1 VTALRPLRAPTQDGA
16 LVVEPPLAR
25 MEEVLAHNSQRLAAD
40 NLSLFG
46 RSLDDLRRLA
56 RQELLVVARAY
67 LSERGEPLPQFG
79 NGPLFMA
86 GHQPELFHPG
96 VWVKNFAL
104 HGLAHRHQGVAINLI
119 VDNDTAKSTAL
130 RVPAPPSETFAWPHL
145 VSVPYD
151 RWGAETPYEELAVSD
166 EELFASFAERVQSVL
181 GPWGYQPIVTK
192 VWQEVSKQAG
202 QTSLVGERF
211 TRARRTLERH
221 WGCHNLEVPV
231 SRICQ
236 TPSFALFVCHLL
248 ANLARFHALYN
259 ESVHSYRREH
269 GLRSRNHPVPDLAEE
284 NGWLEVP
291 LWAWHGGQSR
301 RGRLMAQVEGDRIL
315 LRVGQ
320 QDSPSLPLAVGGHI
334 EAAVEAWLGLERAGY
349 KIRSRALT
357 NTLFARLFLCD
368 LFVHGIGG
376 GKYDELTDE
385 LMRRFYEL
393 EPPSFM
399 VLSGTLLLPL
409 PSYPAT
415 ASTVQSLGRA
425 WRDLH
430 YNPER
435 HMSAEVLRQVGVA
448 QLVAQ
453 KESWIR
459 KSPQTSSERR
469 ERFDHIRATSLD
481 LRAHTGTQE
490 SATRQGW
497 ELAQKEVQANR
508 VLQRRDFSFCL
519 YPEEKLRSF
528 CTQLL
533 EQREDAII
541 WD

>member
-1 VTALRPLRAPTQDGA
+1 MTALRPLRAPTQDGA

-25 MEEVLAHNSQRLAAD
+25 VEEVLAHNRQRPAAAEF
-40 NLSLFG
+40 SLFG
-46 RSLDDLRRLA
+46 RSLSDLRRLG
-56 RQELLVVARAY
+56 RQELLVAARAY
-67 LSERGEPLPQFG
+67 LSERGEPLPRFG

-104 HGLAHRHQGVAINLI
+104 NGLAQRHQGIAVNLI

-130 RVPAPPSETFAWPHL
+130 RLPAPPSETFAWPHL
-145 VSVPYD
+145 VTVPYD
-151 RWGAETPYEELAVSD
+151 RWAAETPYEELGVAD

-181 GPWGYQPIVTK
+181 APWDYQPIVKT

-202 QTSLVGERF
+202 RTSLIGERF
-211 TRARRTLERH
+211 TRARRILERH

-236 TPSFALFVCHLL
+236 MSSFALFACHLL
-248 ANLARFHALYN
+248 ANLKRFHALYN
-259 ESVHSYRREH
+259 QSVHSYRREH

-291 LWAWHGGQSR
+291 LWAWRRGQSR
-301 RGRLMAQVEGDRIL
+301 RGRLMAQVEGDRIR

-320 QDSPSLPLAVGGHI
+320 QDWPALPLPSVGSI
-334 EAAVEAWLGLERAGY
+334 EATVEAWRAVERAGY

-357 NTLFARLFLCD
+357 NTLFARVFLCD

-393 EPPSFM
+393 EPPRFL

-409 PSYPAT
+409 ASYPAT
-415 ASTVQSLGRA
+415 ANTVQALGRG

-435 HMSAEVLRQVGVA
+435 HMSAEVLRQNDVA
-448 QLVAQ
+448 QLMAQ

-459 KSPQTSSERR
+459 KSPQTSSDRR

-481 LRAHTGTQE
+481 LRAHTGNQE

-519 YPEEKLRSF
+519 YPEEKLCAF

-533 EQREDAII
+533 E
-541 WD
+541 